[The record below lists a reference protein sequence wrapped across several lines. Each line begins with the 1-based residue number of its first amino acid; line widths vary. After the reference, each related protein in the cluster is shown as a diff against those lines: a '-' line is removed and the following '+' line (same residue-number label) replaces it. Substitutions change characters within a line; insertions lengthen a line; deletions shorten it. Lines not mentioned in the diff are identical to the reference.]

1 MDDTLMR
8 VVLLLIDIIG
18 PISIGYFLKQ
28 KNLVKPAFNDFMIK
42 LNVRGLFTV
51 LAFVAF
57 WKLKFTAEVAL
68 IPIAG
73 LIILFVPYFLGMA
86 ITKKVEDP
94 LERGALV
101 VSSMLGNTS
110 TLGGLLCFMLLGATS
125 FAYVQVIGVLQSIV
139 LILFCFP
146 VCQKFHDMADTQRG
160 LSKKRTF
167 REMFF
172 TWNQVS
178 ILGMLAGA
186 ALSLGGVKQPDCFAP
201 FFAALVHISAW
212 IQFLPVGLLLNFAA
226 ARRQLNL
233 KVLKLIPLK
242 FIVMPAI
249 IWLFCFFVFSDKTIT
264 ATLVIQSACPVAINT
279 VFCCALYGL
288 KTDTAM
294 AAFVSTTIVFLAVL
308 CPIFFWLYL

>member
-1 MDDTLMR
+1 M
-8 VVLLLIDIIG
+8 
-18 PISIGYFLKQ
+18 
-28 KNLVKPAFNDFMIK
+28 
-42 LNVRGLFTV
+42 
-51 LAFVAF
+51 
-57 WKLKFTAEVAL
+57 
-68 IPIAG
+68 
-73 LIILFVPYFLGMA
+73 
-86 ITKKVEDP
+86 
-94 LERGALV
+94 
-101 VSSMLGNTS
+101 
-110 TLGGLLCFMLLGATS
+110 
-125 FAYVQVIGVLQSIV
+125 

-233 KVLKLIPLK
+233 NVLKLIPLK

>member
-1 MDDTLMR
+1 MDDTVMR

-212 IQFLPVGLLLNFAA
+212 IAFPPGGLLLDFEA
-226 ARRQLNL
+226 ARREMPKTLWL
-233 KVLKLIPLK
+233 MPLK
-242 FIVMPAI
+242 FILMPLVVWALCAAVVTNPVMA
-249 IWLFCFFVFSDKTIT
+249 
-264 ATLVIQSACPVAINT
+264 ATLIIVSSCPTAINSVLT
-279 VFCCALYGL
+279 CALYGL
-288 KTDTAM
+288 KTNIAVSSFMT
-294 AAFVSTTIVFLAVL
+294 STTVFALVM
-308 CPIFFWLYL
+308 CPIYFFLFR

>member
-1 MDDTLMR
+1 
-8 VVLLLIDIIG
+8 
-18 PISIGYFLKQ
+18 
-28 KNLVKPAFNDFMIK
+28 
-42 LNVRGLFTV
+42 
-51 LAFVAF
+51 
-57 WKLKFTAEVAL
+57 
-68 IPIAG
+68 
-73 LIILFVPYFLGMA
+73 
-86 ITKKVEDP
+86 
-94 LERGALV
+94 
-101 VSSMLGNTS
+101 
-110 TLGGLLCFMLLGATS
+110 
-125 FAYVQVIGVLQSIV
+125 
-139 LILFCFP
+139 
-146 VCQKFHDMADTQRG
+146 
-160 LSKKRTF
+160 
-167 REMFF
+167 MFF

-233 KVLKLIPLK
+233 NVLKLIPLK

>member
-1 MDDTLMR
+1 
-8 VVLLLIDIIG
+8 
-18 PISIGYFLKQ
+18 
-28 KNLVKPAFNDFMIK
+28 
-42 LNVRGLFTV
+42 
-51 LAFVAF
+51 
-57 WKLKFTAEVAL
+57 
-68 IPIAG
+68 
-73 LIILFVPYFLGMA
+73 
-86 ITKKVEDP
+86 
-94 LERGALV
+94 
-101 VSSMLGNTS
+101 
-110 TLGGLLCFMLLGATS
+110 
-125 FAYVQVIGVLQSIV
+125 
-139 LILFCFP
+139 
-146 VCQKFHDMADTQRG
+146 
-160 LSKKRTF
+160 
-167 REMFF
+167 MFF

-233 KVLKLIPLK
+233 NVLKLIPLK

-279 VFCCALYGL
+279 DALL
-288 KTDTAM
+288 RALWSEDRAPAM

>member
-1 MDDTLMR
+1 MGVSSRAYASKNLGRRGPEMDDTLMR

-186 ALSLGGVKQPDCFAP
+186 ALSLGGVKQPD
-201 FFAALVHISAW
+201 
-212 IQFLPVGLLLNFAA
+212 
-226 ARRQLNL
+226 
-233 KVLKLIPLK
+233 
-242 FIVMPAI
+242 
-249 IWLFCFFVFSDKTIT
+249 
-264 ATLVIQSACPVAINT
+264 
-279 VFCCALYGL
+279 
-288 KTDTAM
+288 
-294 AAFVSTTIVFLAVL
+294 
-308 CPIFFWLYL
+308 